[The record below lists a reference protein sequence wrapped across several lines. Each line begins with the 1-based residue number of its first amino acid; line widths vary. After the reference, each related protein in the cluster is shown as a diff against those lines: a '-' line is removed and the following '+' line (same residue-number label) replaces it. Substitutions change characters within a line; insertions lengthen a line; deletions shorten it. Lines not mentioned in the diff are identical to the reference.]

1 MITFPL
7 LMLAL
12 ANATIIMTLTKSSLF
27 KKFRDILPNTPI
39 INIKKLFHC
48 PYCLSHYTSF
58 LLLSILLPHTVFLD
72 FIIELLAL
80 IALTSIFAYPILR
93 YLKLLETK

>member
-27 KKFRDILPNTPI
+27 KKFRDILPDTPI
-39 INIKKLFHC
+39 INIKKLFRC

-58 LLLSILLPHTVFLD
+58 LLILLILPYTIFLD
-72 FIIELLAL
+72 FIIEFLAL

-93 YLKLLETK
+93 YLNLLEK